1 MAHACVQRHK
11 RFRALV
17 NMAMHFLRSLA
28 AVKARY
34 LQQTPPPAGPA
45 TGKPQVATEVAAAA
59 ASGSA
64 AKEEPAAAGT
74 APKPALGPTP
84 AEAAAAAGA
93 KRDIPLGGVQD
104 DDDGPVGG
112 TVAGA
117 DGKAHLEGVARLAN
131 ELQPKGSTLGTAQV
145 LTRVRS

>member
-1 MAHACVQRHK
+1 
-11 RFRALV
+11 
-17 NMAMHFLRSLA
+17 MAMHFLQSLA

>member
-1 MAHACVQRHK
+1 MKVRQ
-11 RFRALV
+11 LE
-17 NMAMHFLRSLA
+17 
-28 AVKARY
+28 
-34 LQQTPPPAGPA
+34 QTSPPAGPMTA
-45 TGKPQVATEVAAAA
+45 KAQVATEVAAAA
-59 ASGSA
+59 ASGA
-64 AKEEPAAAGT
+64 ADKEEPASAAS
-74 APKPALGPTP
+74 AHKPALGPTP

-104 DDDGPVGG
+104 DDDSPVGG

-145 LTRVRS
+145 LTRVR